1 MKVSAISWES
11 GKFLSLLAKSNL
23 AFLCHPRNSSS
34 SIKPILWHAI
44 QTILVDDGNMLT
56 ISLQIKINYELIS
69 DIFSHGDEVRVDGPK
84 RLREKVRNI
93 SNSKL
98 I

>member
-1 MKVSAISWES
+1 
-11 GKFLSLLAKSNL
+11 
-23 AFLCHPRNSSS
+23 
-34 SIKPILWHAI
+34 
-44 QTILVDDGNMLT
+44 MLT

-69 DIFSHGDEVRVDGPK
+69 DIFSHGDEVRVDGSK
-84 RLREKVRNI
+84 RLREMVLEKVRNI

>member
-1 MKVSAISWES
+1 
-11 GKFLSLLAKSNL
+11 
-23 AFLCHPRNSSS
+23 
-34 SIKPILWHAI
+34 
-44 QTILVDDGNMLT
+44 MLT